1 MDINQPPILFFCKKL
16 DLPTINKAILYVR
29 TNEQTSTLRIVHVHS
44 GDEGTMEKNFAQIV
58 AMFDRIYPKL
68 KIDFVSIHGSF
79 TPELIEWISLNCNV
93 AKNMMFIKQPD
104 HYFAHTIA
112 KLGGVRVIT
121 G

>member
-1 MDINQPPILFFCKKL
+1 
-16 DLPTINKAILYVR
+16 VR
-29 TNEQTSTLRIVHVHS
+29 TNEQTSSLRIVNVHS
-44 GDEGTMEKNFAQIV
+44 HAEGIEEENFAKII

-68 KIDFVSIHGSF
+68 KIDFVSIQGTF
-79 TPELIEWISLNCNV
+79 TPELIEWVSLNCNV

-104 HYFAHTIA
+104 HNFAHTIA